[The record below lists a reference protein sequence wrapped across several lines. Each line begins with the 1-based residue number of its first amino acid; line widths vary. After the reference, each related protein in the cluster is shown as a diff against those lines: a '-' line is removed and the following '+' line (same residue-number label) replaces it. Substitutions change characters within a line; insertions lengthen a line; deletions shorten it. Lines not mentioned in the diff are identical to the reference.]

1 MTRQLFWFGVVGVTA
16 MLIHLGSVALILV
29 PLGLAPLIANII
41 AFILAFQ
48 VSYAGHRYFTFRN
61 QETTLSRSRGRFFLV
76 ALMSFAVNELLY
88 WALLQ
93 YTLLDFR
100 IALALVL
107 VAVATLTFVL
117 ARYWA
122 FASGENA

>member
-61 QETTLSRSRGRFFLV
+61 QETTVSRSRGRFFLV
-76 ALMSFAVNELLY
+76 AVMSFAVNELLY
-88 WALLQ
+88 WALLK

>member
-1 MTRQLFWFGVVGVTA
+1 MTRQLFWFGVVGVSA
-16 MLIHLGSVALILV
+16 MLVHLGSVALVLV
-29 PLGLAPLIANII
+29 PLGLTPLIANII
-41 AFILAFQ
+41 AFLLAFQ
-48 VSYAGHRYFTFRN
+48 VSHAGHRHFTFRN
-61 QETTLSRSRGRFFLV
+61 QDTVVSRSRGRFFLV

-88 WALLQ
+88 WALLR

-100 IALALVL
+100 IALAMVL
-107 VAVATLTFVL
+107 VAVAALTFVL